1 MRLPRSLF
9 VLALLAA
16 LAGCTAKPTDA
27 VQLRPESGFAKGSPL
42 AVAVHPRD
50 DLGLKEKLESALRAK
65 GFNVVAKPRGD
76 AYLFSYEFEADLT
89 GGFEP
94 QFTLEKFLFQVARAG
109 EAPAAT
115 GQFSQNA
122 TALGWKKMDEAVAQI
137 VQGLAVSLDPPPA
150 KRAK

>member
-1 MRLPRSLF
+1 MASPRETIQ
-9 VLALLAA
+9 V
-16 LAGCTAKPTDA
+16 
-27 VQLRPESGFAKGSPL
+27 RPESGFTKVSPV

-76 AYLFSYEFEADLT
+76 GFLFSYEFEADLT

-94 QFTLEKFLFQVARAG
+94 QFTLEKFQFQVARPG

-115 GQFSQNA
+115 GQFSQI
-122 TALGWKKMDEAVAQI
+122 TTSIGWKTMDESVAQI
-137 VQGLAVSLDPPPA
+137 VEGLATSLDPPPPPA
-150 KRAK
+150 KRGR